1 MATEAFA
8 EPGMSDTDPALM
20 SAEQLLALYA
30 RRRLSP
36 VEALQAVMERV
47 ARYNPWV
54 NAFALLNPRALADAG
69 ASTARWAAGR
79 PLGLLDGV
87 PVTVKDVLDLQGFP
101 TRHGSKT
108 TAATPAVEDAPAVL
122 GLKAAGAVV
131 FGKTQTTEF
140 GWKTPGDN
148 PPAGI
153 TRNAWNRE
161 RTVGGSSS
169 GAGAAGAANLGPLHL
184 GTDAGGGIRVP
195 AAWCGLV
202 GLKPSQGR
210 IPQWPQ
216 GTFGPLSSAGP
227 LARSVRDAALMLSA
241 MAQADL
247 RDPHALPDDVRDW
260 RSGIEDGVAGLRV
273 AVVRRPGFMPPIDA
287 EGEASVELAARL
299 LREQGAIV
307 EGADPDV
314 PDLREAFGRLRG
326 AALARLVA
334 GMAPEQR
341 LMLDA
346 GLAEA
351 AERAAGMSALDYMA
365 AEALRAEAAHAMARF
380 HQRYDL
386 LLCPTTPTAAP
397 AADAPT
403 IRVRE
408 ALWRDWMPWTAL
420 FSFTGQP
427 AISVPAGLDESG
439 MPRGVQL
446 AGARLRDDL
455 VLRAARAIERAV
467 ALPPVQAE
475 QPQACAHHPH

>member
-1 MATEAFA
+1 
-8 EPGMSDTDPALM
+8 MSDTDPALM
-20 SAEQLLALYA
+20 SAEQLLAHYA

-54 NAFALLNPRALADAG
+54 NAFALLNPRALAEAG
-69 ASTARWAAGR
+69 ASASRWAAGR
-79 PLGLLDGV
+79 PIGPLDGV

-101 TRHGSKT
+101 TRHGSKAS
-108 TAATPAVEDAPAVL
+108 AATPAAGDAPAVL
-122 GLKAAGAVV
+122 GLKAAGAVIL
-131 FGKTQTTEF
+131 GKTHSTEF

-153 TRNAWNRE
+153 VRNAWNRE

-169 GAGAAGAANLGPLHL
+169 GAAAAGAANLGPLHL

-202 GLKPSQGR
+202 GLKPSRGR
-210 IPQWPQ
+210 VAQWPH
-216 GTFGPLSSAGP
+216 GAFGALSSPGP

-241 MAQADL
+241 LAQPDL
-247 RDPHALPDDVRDW
+247 RDPLCLPDDPRDW
-260 RSGIEDGVAGLRV
+260 RGGIEDGVAGLRV

-307 EGADPDV
+307 EGEDPDM
-314 PDLREAFGRLRG
+314 PDVREAFGRLRAVSLAHL
-326 AALARLVA
+326 AASLP
-334 GMAPEQR
+334 PEKQA
-341 LMLDA
+341 MLED
-346 GLAEA
+346 GLREA
-351 AERAAGMSALDYMA
+351 AARATGLSALDLLA
-365 AEALRAEAAHAMARF
+365 AQSLALEAAQAMARF

-386 LLCPTTPTAAP
+386 LLCPTTPTAAF

-403 IRVRE
+403 LKP
-408 ALWRDWMPWTAL
+408 ADAMWRDWMPWTAPFAL
-420 FSFTGQP
+420 TGQP
-427 AISVPAGLDESG
+427 AISVPVGLDESG

-446 AGARLRDDL
+446 VGASLREDL
-455 VLRAARAIERAV
+455 VLRGARAIERAV
-467 ALPPVQAE
+467 TLPPAAAE
-475 QPQACAHHPH
+475 QPHACAHHAH